1 MFPCDW
7 WMQIIRTLWKRKQH
21 SHRAAFLENQQHF
34 WSEFKANDCVI
45 QQLFK
50 LKEKDKIY
58 LPCYTHSPT
67 NPPKVTPNSTFKV
80 ITKWDINHQRTA
92 DIKFVSG
99 RDVKILQ
106 PTWQQIHGFNRVDRA
121 FSHSSSMRAKELS
134 HLSRPISSQ
143 RWKTHPLHK
152 VGWGLNEQFRIKYHT
167 NARTVDSC
175 YHS

>member
-1 MFPCDW
+1 MNANNSYTVKEETTQSPGS
-7 WMQIIRTLWKRKQH
+7 ISR
-21 SHRAAFLENQQHF
+21 NQQHY
-34 WSEFKANDCVI
+34 WPEFKANDCVI

-50 LKEKDKIY
+50 LKDKVY

-67 NPPKVTPNSTFKV
+67 NSPKVTPNSTFKV

-99 RDVKILQ
+99 RAIKTLQ
-106 PTWQQIHGFNRVDRA
+106 PTWWQIRGCKRVELA
-121 FSHSSSMRAKELS
+121 LSHSSSLRAEGLS

-152 VGWGLNEQFRIKYHT
+152 VGRDLNKQFRIKYHT
-167 NARTVDSC
+167 NVRTVGKTADSY